1 MTGHGSRVAGREAWV
16 VRLAVSAT
24 RRLAAWDVW
33 PMLRKELL
41 QLRRDRLTFAMMT
54 GIPAIQLLLFGFA
67 IQTEVRHLPTV
78 VLDESATMESRAL
91 VARMV
96 NTGDFDLVGAVP
108 DRDAMRHEIETGHAR
123 AAIVIPPDYA
133 RDLKRGRP
141 AQAQVIVDAADPMAS
156 SAALSGA
163 ALAGQ
168 AEAVE
173 RMPAMRALPVEVRV
187 RPWYNPDLRSSTYI
201 VPGIIGVLLSM
212 TLVLITAM
220 AIVRERERGTLEQL
234 VVTPIGRTSIMLGKL
249 VPFLLIGY
257 VQIAVVLLLGRLVFH
272 VPIRG
277 SLTGLFLLS
286 FPFMVA
292 SLGVGLTLSTMV
304 KTQAQAVQ
312 LGFFYLMPN
321 ILLSGFMFPRI
332 AMPVAAQWLGAILPL
347 TYYLDILRGV
357 LIKGV
362 PVVTLL
368 PAGLILSGF
377 SVLFITIATRRFH
390 KTVE

>member
-1 MTGHGSRVAGREAWV
+1 MTSLLGRLTRLTLISR
-16 VRLAVSAT
+16 LLS
-24 RRLAAWDVW
+24 WDVW

-54 GIPAIQLLLFGFA
+54 GIPAIQLIMFGYA

-78 VLDESATMESRAL
+78 VLDESRTQQSRAL
-91 VARMV
+91 IDRMV
-96 NTGDFDLVGAVP
+96 NTGNFDLVGMVA
-108 DRDAMRHEIETGHAR
+108 DRAGLRDAVESGRAR
-123 AAIVIPPDYA
+123 AAIVIPPEYA
-133 RDLKRGRP
+133 RDLLRGRT
-141 AQAQVIVDAADPMAS
+141 AHAQVIVDAADPMAS

-163 ALAGQ
+163 SLAGQ

-173 RMPAMRALPVEVRV
+173 RLPAMRALPIEVRV

-212 TLVLITAM
+212 TLVLITSM

-234 VVTPIGRTSIMLGKL
+234 VVTPIARTSIMLGKL
-249 VPFLLIGY
+249 APFLMIGY
-257 VQIAVVLLLGRLVFH
+257 VQITVVLLLGKLVFH

-277 SLTGLFLLS
+277 SLFSLYALS

-292 SLGVGLTLSTMV
+292 SLGVGLLLSTLV

-312 LGFFYLMPN
+312 LGFFYLLPN

-332 AMPVAAQWLGAILPL
+332 AMPAPAQWIGTLLPL
-347 TYYLDILRGV
+347 TYYLDVLRGV

-362 PVVTLL
+362 PFTQLIDE
-368 PAGLILSGF
+368 GLILSAFGV
-377 SVLFITIATRRFH
+377 VLIALAVRRFR